1 MRKSL
6 GRKTIVLV
14 GIMGLFLVLSV
25 FLNLSAW
32 NVMSEF
38 NDKIADYVHQYEEMV
53 HNNNLQ
59 GIEALEKDIE
69 YDLEHSIIK
78 IDGTVAFDY
87 ILLGVSVIFMVLVII
102 IVNRSIAKPARN
114 ASAHMT
120 EIVDKIKDNRGDL
133 TERIEVKTKDEIAQ
147 LAEGINGFISQLQSL
162 MQNMQ
167 QQSTRMLESANEVTE
182 QVVESNKSALN
193 ISSATEELAAS
204 MQEVNATMDQ
214 IAGGS
219 HDILER
225 VQKMNDSADSGN
237 ETVESIKSRAVV
249 MQKETME
256 SKNNA
261 LDVLREIGEELESAV
276 TESKSVDQINQ
287 LTGNILNIAS
297 QTNLLALNASIEAA
311 RAGEAGKGF
320 AVVAEEIR
328 ALAESSSK
336 TANDI
341 QDISRFVTAAVAKLA
356 LNARQM
362 LDFMGN
368 DVIKDYDSFVE
379 IVNQYEE
386 DADLM
391 SRILGEFAEQAATIN
406 VTMHSM
412 NEGIEGVSTTVGESA
427 RAVSSVAEDAS
438 VLVQAMTQIQD
449 ATEDSQRISEELQSE
464 VKRFEKV

>member
-14 GIMGLFLVLSV
+14 GVMGLFLVLSV

-32 NVMSEF
+32 NVMSDF
-38 NDKIADYVHQYEEMV
+38 NVKIADYVHRYEEMV
-53 HNNNLQ
+53 HSNDLQ
-59 GIEALEKDIE
+59 GIEALEKDMDYE
-69 YDLEHSIIK
+69 LDHSIIK

-87 ILLGVSVIFMVLVII
+87 ILLGVSVAFMLLVIV
-102 IVNRSIAKPARN
+102 IVHRSIAKPAKD
-114 ASAHMT
+114 ASAHMNQ
-120 EIVDKIKDNRGDL
+120 IVEKIKDNRGDL

-147 LAEGINGFISQLQSL
+147 LAEGINGFIAQLQDL

-167 QQSTRMLESANEVTE
+167 LQSERMLEAANEVSG

-214 IAGGS
+214 IASGS

-237 ETVESIKSRAVV
+237 ETVEGIKSRAVV

-256 SKNNA
+256 SKENA
-261 LDVLREIGEELESAV
+261 INVLREIGEELESAV

-328 ALAESSSK
+328 SLAESSSK

-341 QDISRFVTAAVAKLA
+341 QDISRFVTEAVARLA
-356 LNARQM
+356 KNARQM
-362 LDFMGN
+362 LDFIGE
-368 DVIKDYDSFVE
+368 DVIKDYDSFVG

-391 SRILGEFAEQAATIN
+391 SRILGEFAEQAATMN
-406 VTMHSM
+406 VTMHTM
-412 NEGIEGVSTTVGESA
+412 NEGIEGISTTVGESA

-449 ATEDSQRISEELQSE
+449 ATEESQRISEELQGE